1 LDFLALKHHFSLKIL
16 QSLPANQENKG
27 ELMLLS
33 HLPLFSPNE
42 NTAEDIVQAHG
53 NIAQIK
59 PFL

>member
-1 LDFLALKHHFSLKIL
+1 
-16 QSLPANQENKG
+16 
-27 ELMLLS
+27 MLLS